1 MIVADDLGYADVG
14 FNGGTKFKTPNLDR
28 LAATGVNLTNFRTC
42 PMCSPTRAGV
52 MTGRW
57 PLRFGMMRAVVPPWS
72 THGLPAEEQT
82 LPELLAT
89 GGYEQRACIGKWH
102 LGHTRR
108 SQTPLGNGF
117 THFYGHYNGAIGYFN
132 HLREDETDWH
142 NDWET
147 VHEEGYSTDLLGD
160 EAARF
165 IREASKESPYL
176 VYLPF
181 NAPILPMRRSPKTS
195 RSIRTS
201 KCRTA
206 RHMRR

>member
-14 FNGGTKFKTPNLDR
+14 FNGGTKFNTPNLDR
-28 LAATGVNLTNFRTC
+28 LAATAVNLTT
-42 PMCSPTRAGV
+42 SARAHV
-52 MTGRW
+52 LSHAGRRDDG
-57 PLRFGMMRAVVPPWS
+57 PLAAAVRHDASRCPPWS
-72 THGLPAEEQT
+72 GWPSRGGQT

-160 EAARF
+160 DAARF
-165 IREASKESPYL
+165 IREASKESP
-176 VYLPF
+176 
-181 NAPILPMRRSPKTS
+181 TS
-195 RSIRTS
+195 CTYR
-201 KCRTA
+201 
-206 RHMRR
+206 